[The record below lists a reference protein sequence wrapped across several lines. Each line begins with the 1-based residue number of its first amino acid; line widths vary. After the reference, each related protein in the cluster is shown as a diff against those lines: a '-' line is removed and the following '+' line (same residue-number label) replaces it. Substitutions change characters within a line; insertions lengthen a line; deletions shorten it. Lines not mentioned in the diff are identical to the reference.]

1 MKNFKL
7 WFIIY
12 ALSFGGLVLS
22 VIAGAIVGWFI
33 YNQNDFALLK
43 SPLMPL
49 LVSTLILTLIIM
61 NFFSHCIIRPLKE
74 IIKAL
79 KQVSEGNFDVYLNE
93 KNGLYEICDM
103 NKNFNHMLR
112 ELSNTETLRNDFV
125 SNVSHE
131 FKTPLASIEGYAS
144 LMLAPDISPEEL
156 KNYAGKIMKST
167 KQLSSLT
174 GNILAL
180 SKLNA
185 GTINDKPKLFS
196 LDEQLR
202 EAILSLEPQWS
213 QKDIDI
219 DIDIPEVSILGY
231 QNMLYQVW
239 SNIYANA
246 IKFSPDGSVIT
257 TRLEKT
263 DNGVLVT
270 IQDQGIG
277 MTELQKHHIFDKFY
291 QADTAHKSEG
301 NGLGLAISQKI
312 IQLSQGT
319 ITVESEPGQGS
330 VFYIKLPYKLLSAQE
345 TAY

>member
-12 ALSFGGLVLS
+12 ALSLGGLVLS

-33 YNQNDFALLK
+33 YNQNDFAQLK

-49 LVSTLILTLIIM
+49 LVSTLILTLVIM
-61 NFFSHCIIRPLKE
+61 NFFSHCIVRPLKE

-93 KNGLYEICDM
+93 KSGLYEICDM
-103 NKNFNHMLR
+103 NKNFNNMLR

-144 LMLAPDISPEEL
+144 LMLAPDITPEEL
-156 KNYAGKIMKST
+156 KSYAGKIMKST

-202 EAILSLEPQWS
+202 EAILALEPQWS

-219 DIDIPEVSILGY
+219 DIDIPEVSILGF

-239 SNIYANA
+239 TNIYSNA

-263 DNGVLVT
+263 DTGVLVT
-270 IQDQGIG
+270 IQDHGIG

-312 IQLSQGT
+312 VQLSQGT

-330 VFYIKLPYKLLSAQE
+330 AFYIKLPYKLLSEQE
-345 TAY
+345 SAH